1 MTLVV
6 LGLDALDHDL
16 VDGEAHPNLTLA
28 RHRAIDTIVSS
39 AGEPSTHELWPTII
53 TGLPPSEH
61 GLTLDDGVA
70 WGNPFL
76 ETASDVADWLVP
88 QRVQTRIGAWL
99 LTNTSADA
107 FRTPASYYAEN
118 DLSTVF
124 DGPESLAIGIP
135 NYVTDPGE
143 EDREHRLRRKMG
155 KLFERDLEA
164 KGGHA
169 SADPAEFYEWCLEML
184 MVRIARV
191 RRGLRSRRY
200 ELVFGYTSALDL
212 VGHVA
217 YDVPELQT
225 RAYEETN
232 QFVGELADDL
242 ADGDELLV
250 LSDHGLQDGMHTEEA
265 MVAGT
270 DPEMVEAIDSVL
282 DVRGAVEEELAAGT
296 HAPEP
301 SESPGAETAGRSE
314 EVEQQLRDLGYM

>member
-16 VDGEAHPNLTLA
+16 VDAEAHPNLTLA

-53 TGLPPSEH
+53 TGLSPAEH

-76 ETASDVADWLVP
+76 ETASDVADRLVP
-88 QRVQTRIGAWL
+88 QRLQTRIGAWL

-124 DGPESLAIGIP
+124 DGTESLAIGIP

-232 QFVGELADDL
+232 QFVGELAADL

-282 DVRGAVEEELAAGT
+282 DVRGAVEEELASGI

-301 SESPGAETAGRSE
+301 SESPGPETAGRSE